1 MFCKVATLD
10 AVFFQSVLDG
20 VIPSNALVICI
31 AFAVLAP
38 LGLFRGPLTVFGAG
52 TATMAILMAT
62 PALAAP
68 TGDVSG
74 VIDQTWQS
82 AAQQIKTVVNSVV
95 FPALDMIL
103 VVLLFVKIA
112 SAYMDYRKH
121 GQMEWAPIAILF
133 AGLIF
138 SLTAPTY
145 IWTILG
151 I

>member
-1 MFCKVATLD
+1 MKKK
-10 AVFFQSVLDG
+10 
-20 VIPSNALVICI
+20 ICI
-31 AFAVLAP
+31 QGAVVALMTA
-38 LGLFRGPLTVFGAG
+38 LMTV
-52 TATMAILMAT
+52 

-74 VIDQTWQS
+74 VIEQTWQS
-82 AAQQIKTVVNSVV
+82 AAAQIKTVVNGVV

-138 SLTAPTY
+138 SLTTPTY

>member
-1 MFCKVATLD
+1 MKLKQKAAALLTTASLSMNLAVA
-10 AVFFQSVLDG
+10 A
-20 VIPSNALVICI
+20 
-31 AFAVLAP
+31 
-38 LGLFRGPLTVFGAG
+38 
-52 TATMAILMAT
+52 MAT
-62 PALAAP
+62 GTP

-74 VIDQTWQS
+74 VIEQTWQS
-82 AAQQIKTVVNSVV
+82 AAQQIKTVVNNVV

-103 VVLLFVKIA
+103 AVLLFVKIA

-138 SLTAPTY
+138 SLTAPQF

>member
-1 MFCKVATLD
+1 MKKK
-10 AVFFQSVLDG
+10 
-20 VIPSNALVICI
+20 LV
-31 AFAVLAP
+31 
-38 LGLFRGPLTVFGAG
+38 TMAG
-52 TATMAILMAT
+52 TLCTMAFLMAT

-74 VIDQTWQS
+74 VIEQTWTS
-82 AAQQIKTVVNSVV
+82 AAQQISVV
-95 FPALDMIL
+95 CPALDMSL

>member
-1 MFCKVATLD
+1 MKKK
-10 AVFFQSVLDG
+10 
-20 VIPSNALVICI
+20 LV
-31 AFAVLAP
+31 
-38 LGLFRGPLTVFGAG
+38 TMAG
-52 TATMAILMAT
+52 TLCTMAFLMAT

-74 VIDQTWQS
+74 VIEQTWTS

-103 VVLLFVKIA
+103 VLLFVKIA

-138 SLTAPTY
+138 SLTAPAY

>member
-1 MFCKVATLD
+1 MKLKQKAAALLTTASLSMNL
-10 AVFFQSVLDG
+10 AVS
-20 VIPSNALVICI
+20 A
-31 AFAVLAP
+31 
-38 LGLFRGPLTVFGAG
+38 
-52 TATMAILMAT
+52 MAT
-62 PALAAP
+62 GTP
-68 TGDVSG
+68 TGDVSA
-74 VIDQTWQS
+74 VIEQTWQS
-82 AAQQIKTVVNSVV
+82 AAQQIKTVVNNVV

-103 VVLLFVKIA
+103 AVLLFVKIA

-138 SLTAPTY
+138 SLTAPQF

>member
-1 MFCKVATLD
+1 MKKK
-10 AVFFQSVLDG
+10 
-20 VIPSNALVICI
+20 LV
-31 AFAVLAP
+31 
-38 LGLFRGPLTVFGAG
+38 TMAG
-52 TATMAILMAT
+52 TFCAMAFLMAT

-74 VIDQTWQS
+74 VIEQTWQS

>member
-1 MFCKVATLD
+1 MKKK
-10 AVFFQSVLDG
+10 
-20 VIPSNALVICI
+20 LV
-31 AFAVLAP
+31 
-38 LGLFRGPLTVFGAG
+38 TMAG
-52 TATMAILMAT
+52 TFCTMAILMAT

-74 VIDQTWQS
+74 VIEQTWTS

>member
-1 MFCKVATLD
+1 MKKKAISMLC
-10 AVFFQSVLDG
+10 
-20 VIPSNALVICI
+20 AL
-31 AFAVLAP
+31 ALM
-38 LGLFRGPLTVFGAG
+38 L
-52 TATMAILMAT
+52 TMAV
-62 PALAAP
+62 PAFAAP

-74 VIDQTWQS
+74 VIEQTWQS

-103 VVLLFVKIA
+103 VILLFVKIA
-112 SAYMDYRKH
+112 SAYMDYRTH
-121 GQMEWAPIAILF
+121 GQMEWAPVAILF

>member
-1 MFCKVATLD
+1 MTLRKKSIRILLLALVVAALCVVPAFASSAGNVAD
-10 AVFFQSVLDG
+10 AVE
-20 VIPSNALVICI
+20 
-31 AFAVLAP
+31 
-38 LGLFRGPLTVFGAG
+38 
-52 TATMAILMAT
+52 
-62 PALAAP
+62 
-68 TGDVSG
+68 
-74 VIDQTWQS
+74 QTWTD
-82 AAQQIKTVVNSVV
+82 AAGQIKTVVNSVV

>member
-1 MFCKVATLD
+1 MQMKKKMK
-10 AVFFQSVLDG
+10 
-20 VIPSNALVICI
+20 
-31 AFAVLAP
+31 AVLAAISAVP
-38 LGLFRGPLTVFGAG
+38 MSMQLSFSAA
-52 TATMAILMAT
+52 ATSG
-62 PALAAP
+62 AP
-68 TGDVSG
+68 TGNVSG
-74 VIDQTWQS
+74 VIEQTWQS
-82 AAQQIKTVVNSVV
+82 AAQQIKTVVNNVV

-112 SAYMDYRKH
+112 SAYLDYRKH

-138 SLTAPTY
+138 SLTAPQF

>member
-1 MFCKVATLD
+1 MKKIRITRMLV
-10 AVFFQSVLDG
+10 V
-20 VIPSNALVICI
+20 ALVLSVVCCVP
-31 AFAVLAP
+31 AFAT
-38 LGLFRGPLTVFGAG
+38 GG
-52 TATMAILMAT
+52 TGT
-62 PALAAP
+62 
-68 TGDVSG
+68 TGDVA
-74 VIDQTWQS
+74 S
-82 AAQQIKTVVNSVV
+82 AVQQAWAGASEQIKTVENNVV

-103 VVLLFVKIA
+103 AVLLFVKIA

-138 SLTAPTY
+138 SLPAPQY

>member
-1 MFCKVATLD
+1 MKVKQKA
-10 AVFFQSVLDG
+10 A
-20 VIPSNALVICI
+20 AL
-31 AFAVLAP
+31 
-38 LGLFRGPLTVFGAG
+38 LT
-52 TATMAILMAT
+52 TASLSMNLVVAAMAT
-62 PALAAP
+62 GTP

-74 VIDQTWQS
+74 VIEQTWQS
-82 AAQQIKTVVNSVV
+82 AAQQIKTVVNNVV

-103 VVLLFVKIA
+103 AVLLFVKIA

-138 SLTAPTY
+138 SLTAPQF